1 MNMKKV
7 IIFALL
13 FIIILPCFSA
23 EEPTGAVSS
32 PNFNVVL
39 QRSGITEYYFTEFG
53 NSTRLERVIFS
64 NIYQEDGM
72 YKSDA
77 YLGFHYQI
85 FENGNYTINIY
96 FNPNY
101 RYHEDINF
109 VLQYSLK
116 CKKFYYIKNITY
128 FYIYN
133 PKSMTSQKY
142 FSEKRFSGLQVM
154 KDNNEIAEKI
164 SPIVLSYSKAWQFL
178 VNIEILFAL
187 KKFKVNNKEVHDDI
201 INTLKE
207 TYPHFKKNKKNFN
220 LFRRLGGVAYKIML
234 MFKF

>member
-1 MNMKKV
+1 MKKV

-96 FNPNY
+96 FNPKDNA
-101 RYHEDINF
+101 HMLVKTDDM
-109 VLQYSLK
+109 SAG
-116 CKKFYYIKNITY
+116 
-128 FYIYN
+128 YN
-133 PKSMTSQKY
+133 PAIYYETRTENSNSDPTQLPAENANNNVITIKHENI
-142 FSEKRFSGLQVM
+142 SENTGESGDIDIALVLESEAGFNKGQY
-154 KDNNEIAEKI
+154 NGEIAVYVI
-164 SPIVLSYSKAWQFL
+164 SS
-178 VNIEILFAL
+178 
-187 KKFKVNNKEVHDDI
+187 
-201 INTLKE
+201 
-207 TYPHFKKNKKNFN
+207 
-220 LFRRLGGVAYKIML
+220 
-234 MFKF
+234 